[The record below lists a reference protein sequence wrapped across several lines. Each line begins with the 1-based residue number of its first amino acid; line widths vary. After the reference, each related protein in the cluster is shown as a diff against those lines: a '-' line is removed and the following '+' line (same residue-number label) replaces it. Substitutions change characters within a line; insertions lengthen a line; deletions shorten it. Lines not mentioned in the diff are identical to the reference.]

1 MKAEITVLIENY
13 PETGSGLKAEHGLS
27 FYIEAGDKSILFDT
41 GETGKFTANAE
52 ALGKD
57 LSKVSD
63 VIISHGHSDHSG
75 GFRKLCEITTD
86 FTLYTGKGF
95 LDGKYVFRDNKLKYI
110 GNDFDSA
117 FLAEQGI
124 THRKIAS
131 GAVEIAPDIFV
142 VSGFKR
148 TNDIEKISSEF
159 ILEKDFD
166 RIDRFADEAL
176 LVLRQDDGLTV
187 IVGCSH
193 AGIMNIVDYIKTLFD
208 EPVKTIIGG
217 THLVAGDSSRLD
229 KTVEYFA
236 DNGIGNLGLCHCTG
250 DHARKVLAE
259 RCPGY
264 REIHSG
270 TRLTI

>member
-27 FYIEAGDKSILFDT
+27 FYIEAGDKTILFDT

-57 LSKVSD
+57 LSKVTD

-75 GFRKLCEITTD
+75 GFRKLCELTTD
-86 FTLYTGKGF
+86 FTLHTGKGF

-117 FLAEQGI
+117 FIAEQGI
-124 THRKIAS
+124 THREIAS

-142 VSGFKR
+142 VSGFER
-148 TNDIEKISSEF
+148 TNDIEKISTEF

-166 RIDRFADEAL
+166 RIDTFADEAL
-176 LVLRQDDGLTV
+176 LVLKQDDGLTV

-270 TRLTI
+270 TRLTV